1 MMLLLVAALAL
12 ASTGADK
19 SSQSVGPFRYLVG
32 TWHVVSVDP
41 AGGDDLRVC
50 YSVEPFVGEKWISG
64 VATSKTPGFGS
75 KDVWGF
81 DGASGE
87 LFRTIFDAS
96 GTYAVV
102 RSPGWKGDTMML
114 EGDARSGKVTMR
126 VRETI
131 RRLSENEFRAT
142 WETRRGGKWSV
153 YAIET
158 ATRAPDRKCSPS

>member
-1 MMLLLVAALAL
+1 MLLFVAALAL
-12 ASTGADK
+12 ASTGAHK
-19 SSQSVGPFRYLVG
+19 SSQSVEPFHYLVG
-32 TWHVVSVDP
+32 TWRVVSVDP
-41 AGGDDLRVC
+41 VGGDDLRVC
-50 YSVEPFVGEKWISG
+50 YSIQPFVGEKWVSG

-75 KDVWGF
+75 KDVWGL

-102 RSPGWKGDTMML
+102 RSPGWKGDTL
-114 EGDARSGKVTMR
+114 ILNGDARSGAGMMR

-131 RRLSENEFRAT
+131 RRLSQNEFRAT
-142 WETRRGGKWSV
+142 WEALRGGKWSV

-158 ATRAPDRKCSPS
+158 ATRAPDGKCSPS

>member
-1 MMLLLVAALAL
+1 MLLIAAALAL

-19 SSQSVGPFRYLVG
+19 SNQSAGFFRYLVG
-32 TWHVVSVDP
+32 TWHVLSVDP
-41 AGGDDLRVC
+41 AGGEDLRVC
-50 YSVEPFVGEKWISG
+50 YSIQPFVGQKWISG
-64 VATSKTPGFGS
+64 VATSATPSFGS
-75 KDVWGF
+75 KDVWGL

-87 LFRTIFDAS
+87 VFRTIFDAS

-114 EGDARSGKVTMR
+114 SGDARSSGGTMR

-131 RRLSENEFRAT
+131 RKLSKNEFRAT
-142 WETRRGGKWSV
+142 WEALRHGKWSV

-158 ATRAPDRKCSPS
+158 ATRARNGKCSSS